1 MNNSVLNQDDGK
13 CQIVLNGNRLE
24 VFLLAFS
31 VKSITF
37 KSSHANVFSMGKVKN
52 ILQAKGGSI
61 VSVEPT
67 ITVYKAIEL
76 MSEKNISSLLIT
88 DQDGKLLGIF
98 TERDYARKLILK
110 GKSSKDTL
118 IKELM
123 TQNPITVA
131 SDNSIEDCM
140 KVMAGKHVRHLPV
153 VDNGEIKGM
162 ISIGD
167 LVRFII
173 EEQKGIIENL
183 EQYITGHHS

>member
-1 MNNSVLNQDDGK
+1 
-13 CQIVLNGNRLE
+13 
-24 VFLLAFS
+24 
-31 VKSITF
+31 
-37 KSSHANVFSMGKVKN
+37 MGKVKN
-52 ILQAKGGSI
+52 ILQAKGVSI
-61 VSVEPT
+61 VSVEPG

-88 DQDGKLLGIF
+88 DPAGKLLGIF

-123 TQNPITVA
+123 TQNPVTVS

-140 KVMAGKHVRHLPV
+140 KVMSDKHIRHLPV
-153 VDNGEIKGM
+153 VDNGDVKGM

-183 EQYITGHHS
+183 EQYITGHHSANS